1 MRLVLTL
8 EQESLN
14 LRILQI
20 WICINGGLTDL
31 LEYLK
36 ANKIQLAFTEPAQTL
51 KKKLFLSM
59 ALRRNT
65 WVLTLQTGKASV
77 AEPAEDWRL
86 IPAQSWGDSVSR
98 AGSETGVCS
107 PGSSQRSEAWSPQEW
122 PRLWRSGR
130 RSHPPSPRALEPR
143 GPRHSHTAGTRTG
156 TPAPPSSAPAP
167 LAEERAGRRRPPRT
181 AGSIPAQQTQ
191 GG

>member
-65 WVLTLQTGKASV
+65 WVLTLQTGKRASQNLQRTDGSYLHR
-77 AEPAEDWRL
+77 AEATAWAERE
-86 IPAQSWGDSVSR
+86 ARQ
-98 AGSETGVCS
+98 VC
-107 PGSSQRSEAWSPQEW
+107 AV
-122 PRLWRSGR
+122 
-130 RSHPPSPRALEPR
+130 R
-143 GPRHSHTAGTRTG
+143 GPASAQRHGHLRNDLVYDGAAGAHTHLLPEPWSHVDQGTVTL
-156 TPAPPSSAPAP
+156 PAPGRGLLLRLPA
-167 LAEERAGRRRPPRT
+167 L
-181 AGSIPAQQTQ
+181 QLL
-191 GG
+191 